1 VSSVMLLPNI
11 SAVIAMLKVLNMP
24 HKVLVVPDVPLQP

>member
-1 VSSVMLLPNI
+1 MMPLPNI

-24 HKVLVVPDVPLQP
+24 HKVPVVPDVPLQP